1 MLWLGEGEASDG
13 KAVPPKGRVE
23 PRKGGQPP
31 GLRVWGRALSQ
42 VLKGSLPRGT
52 LSFINQVLICSY
64 SLPSKEQR
72 LSYFHWALRHHSLQ
86 LQQQSILDRTLEP
99 AQRLSVVNIFVH
111 YHGTLQ
117 QRDLSSSQDTDESPW
132 PDTSTL
138 WLSFHQTSISVPYFP

>member
-42 VLKGSLPRGT
+42 VLMGSLPRGT
-52 LSFINQVLICSY
+52 SSFLNQVLMWSY
-64 SLPSKEQR
+64 SLPSMEQR
-72 LSYFHWALRHHSLQ
+72 LSYFHWASRHHSLQ
-86 LQQQSILDRTLEP
+86 LQQQSILDRNLEP
-99 AQRLSVVNIFVH
+99 VQKLSVVNSFVH

-117 QRDLSSSQDTDESPW
+117 QRDMSSSQDTNEFLQ
-132 PDTSTL
+132 PDAST
-138 WLSFHQTSISVPYFP
+138 SVPVAQFSSNLP